1 MVMVEELYIIYHG
14 TCLYVHGRTVK
25 PNMCVVMVSFLAG
38 TILVDI
44 ILYGKITICQEM
56 YLDMWLCVGVF
67 GPMSL
72 HWLPCD
78 VLLG

>member
-25 PNMCVVMVSFLAG
+25 PNMYVVMLSFLAG
-38 TILVDI
+38 TVLVDMRN
-44 ILYGKITICQEM
+44 ITIHHEVC
-56 YLDMWLCVGVF
+56 LNLWLCVGVF

-72 HWLPCD
+72 HWLPRD
-78 VLLG
+78 ALLG